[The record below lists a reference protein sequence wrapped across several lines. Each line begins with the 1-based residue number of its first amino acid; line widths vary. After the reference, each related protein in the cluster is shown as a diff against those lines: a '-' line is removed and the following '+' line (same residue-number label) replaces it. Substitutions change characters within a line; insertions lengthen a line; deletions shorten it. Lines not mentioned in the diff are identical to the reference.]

1 MCMTVKRT
9 EPKENEVLFFF
20 YGSFVKESC
29 VLCISFF
36 MVHVEVM
43 ITDK

>member
-1 MCMTVKRT
+1 MCVTVKRT
-9 EPKENEVLFFF
+9 EPKENEVCFF
-20 YGSFVKESC
+20 YGSFVKKSC